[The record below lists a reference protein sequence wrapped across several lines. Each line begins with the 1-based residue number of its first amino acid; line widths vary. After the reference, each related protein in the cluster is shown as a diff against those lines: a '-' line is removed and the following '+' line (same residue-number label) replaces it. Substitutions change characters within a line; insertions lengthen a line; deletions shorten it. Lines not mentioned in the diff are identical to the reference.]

1 MLQMDSEIITW
12 IFLAIFGLFIFF
24 KFKKFLP
31 FKQDARSVNYYHTQN
46 FPEAKPRIIKEKE
59 VKYVKSKKEKEDD
72 SVEEDEPVDEPSN
85 EEDPWFEK
93 LVKDNADIANEM
105 FGLGKKKYRGE
116 DYW

>member
-24 KFKKFLP
+24 KFKKFLS

-59 VKYVKSKKEKEDD
+59 VRYLKSKKETEDD
-72 SVEEDEPVDEPSN
+72 SVEEKEPEGD
-85 EEDPWFEK
+85 DPWFES
-93 LVKDNADIANEM
+93 LQRDADIANEM
-105 FGLGKKKYRGE
+105 FGWGKKKYRGD

>member
-1 MLQMDSEIITW
+1 MDSEIITW

-24 KFKKFLP
+24 KFKKFLS

-59 VKYVKSKKEKEDD
+59 VRYLKSKKETEDD
-72 SVEEDEPVDEPSN
+72 SVEEKEPEGD
-85 EEDPWFEK
+85 DPWFEK

>member
-1 MLQMDSEIITW
+1 MDSEIITW

-24 KFKKFLP
+24 KFKKFLS

-59 VKYVKSKKEKEDD
+59 VRYLKSKKETEDD
-72 SVEEDEPVDEPSN
+72 SVEEKEPEGD
-85 EEDPWFEK
+85 DPWFES
-93 LVKDNADIANEM
+93 LQRDADIANEM
-105 FGLGKKKYRGE
+105 FGWGKKKYRGD

>member
-59 VKYVKSKKEKEDD
+59 VKYVKSKNETEDD
-72 SVEEDEPVDEPSN
+72 SVEEKEP
-85 EEDPWFEK
+85 EEDDPWFEK

>member
-1 MLQMDSEIITW
+1 VLQMDSEIITW

-24 KFKKFLP
+24 KFKKFLS

-59 VKYVKSKKEKEDD
+59 VRYLKSKKETEDD
-72 SVEEDEPVDEPSN
+72 SVEEKEPEGD
-85 EEDPWFEK
+85 DPWFES
-93 LVKDNADIANEM
+93 LQRDADIANEM
-105 FGLGKKKYRGE
+105 FGWGKKKYRGD

>member
-1 MLQMDSEIITW
+1 MDSEIITW

-59 VKYVKSKKEKEDD
+59 VKYVKSKKETEDD
-72 SVEEDEPVDEPSN
+72 SIEEKEPEVS
-85 EEDPWFEK
+85 DPWSES
-93 LVKDNADIANEM
+93 LQRDADIANEM